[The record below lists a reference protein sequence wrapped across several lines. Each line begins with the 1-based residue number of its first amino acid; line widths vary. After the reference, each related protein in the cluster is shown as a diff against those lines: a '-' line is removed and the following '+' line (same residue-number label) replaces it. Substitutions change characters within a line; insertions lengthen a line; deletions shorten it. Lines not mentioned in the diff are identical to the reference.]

1 MLVKYTRE
9 IISHHI
15 GPCCVPL
22 ASWANAMDQKAIET
36 ERTLLAAFPSI
47 GKILSD
53 SHQLCN
59 VLVVCMESLKV
70 IWYSQIISRIFFF
83 TPLAKDWL
91 GSIEMHCNDT
101 PWAHSTIPFIKRN
114 RNHMRGNTTLVL
126 IIFQPRFSF
135 QVKVLSYFTLSP
147 LTYDHKFHPHQNQ
160 WPTNGFRQKKQKWA
174 ERTMFA
180 SLTRI

>member
-1 MLVKYTRE
+1 MILVKYTRE

-22 ASWANAMDQKAIET
+22 TSWANAMDQKAIDT

-53 SHQLCN
+53 SHQICN
-59 VLVVCMESLKV
+59 IHVCVESLKV

-101 PWAHSTIPFIKRN
+101 PWAHSTIPFIKRK
-114 RNHMRGNTTLVL
+114 RNHMRGKYYSGPDHFPTKVF
-126 IIFQPRFSF
+126 ISGKSF
-135 QVKVLSYFTLSP
+135 AMPLAELFHTESP
-147 LTYDHKFHPHQNQ
+147 HI
-160 WPTNGFRQKKQKWA
+160 W
-174 ERTMFA
+174 
-180 SLTRI
+180 S